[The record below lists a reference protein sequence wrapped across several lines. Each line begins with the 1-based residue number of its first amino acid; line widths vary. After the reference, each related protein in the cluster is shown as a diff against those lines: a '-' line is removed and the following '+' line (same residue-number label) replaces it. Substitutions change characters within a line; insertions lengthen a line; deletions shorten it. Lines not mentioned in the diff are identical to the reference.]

1 MVSMPRGELTYR
13 RGDIR
18 WVALDLTLGAEIQ
31 KTRSCLI
38 LQNDLINQ
46 YGQLTIILPFRP
58 GQKNA
63 PYVVNVTATPENGL
77 DQNRFIEI
85 AQIRSVDTQR
95 ILGLMGRLEDHYW
108 PQIKQALDIVLGFA
122 L

>member
-1 MVSMPRGELTYR
+1 MPRGELTYR
-13 RGDIR
+13 RGDIC
-18 WVALDLTLGAEIQ
+18 WVTLDPTRGAEIQ

-58 GQKNA
+58 GQKDA
-63 PYVVNVTATPENGL
+63 PYVVNVSASPVNGL
-77 DQNRFIEI
+77 DQNRFIEV
-85 AQIRSVDTQR
+85 AQIRSVDAHR
-95 ILGLMGRLEDHYW
+95 ILGLVGRIEDHYW
-108 PQIKQALDIVLGFA
+108 AQIKIALDIVQGFS